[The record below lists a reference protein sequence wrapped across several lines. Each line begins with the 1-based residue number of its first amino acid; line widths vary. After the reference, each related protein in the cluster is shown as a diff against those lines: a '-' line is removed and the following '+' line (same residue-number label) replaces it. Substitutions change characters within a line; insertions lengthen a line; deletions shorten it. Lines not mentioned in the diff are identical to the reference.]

1 MGIDV
6 ATLIQE
12 TNYGSSRWF
21 RSAAWVPEETLPLD
35 SLLRTP
41 SPPPPPPPPPLGDS
55 AQGDTETMPRSRVGE
70 PEPEPEP
77 EPETEPEPDAEPKSY
92 LEAQPRP

>member
-41 SPPPPPPPPPLGDS
+41 SPPPPPPPPLGDS
-55 AQGDTETMPRSRVGE
+55 AQGDTETMPRSRVGD

>member
-21 RSAAWVPEETLPLD
+21 RAAAWVPEETLPLD

-41 SPPPPPPPPPLGDS
+41 SPPPPPPPPPPPLGDS
-55 AQGDTETMPRSRVGE
+55 AQGDTETMPRSCVGD
-70 PEPEPEP
+70 PEPEP
-77 EPETEPEPDAEPKSY
+77 T
-92 LEAQPRP
+92 RTRT